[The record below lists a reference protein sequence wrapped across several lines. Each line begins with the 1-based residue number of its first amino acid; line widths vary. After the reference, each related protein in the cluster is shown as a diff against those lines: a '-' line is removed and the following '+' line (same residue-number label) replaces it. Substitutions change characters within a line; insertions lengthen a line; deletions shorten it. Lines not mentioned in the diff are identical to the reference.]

1 MSFVV
6 TFARENLKF
15 SAAHFTVFPDGQVER
30 LHGHN
35 YQVSVAL
42 HGEQLRGGLL
52 FPFHEIKPQ
61 ILALCQA
68 WDERV
73 LLPAASPAL
82 RIGREGTQVQV
93 EVRSA
98 VVRKFYSF
106 PAEDVILLPLD
117 NISCENLASHLLA
130 ALAEWIGTK
139 GFPLHHLELSLSES
153 PGQSVR
159 AEMDLPA
166 AN

>member
-1 MSFVV
+1 MSYVV

-15 SAAHFTVFPDGQVER
+15 SAAHFTLFPDGQVER

-35 YQVSVAL
+35 YQVSVEL
-42 HGEQLRGGLL
+42 HGKQLSGGLL

-73 LLPAASPAL
+73 LLPEASPAL
-82 RIGREGTQVQV
+82 RLCREGTQLQV
-93 EVRSA
+93 EVRTA
-98 VVRKFYSF
+98 LLRKFYSF
-106 PAEDVILLPLD
+106 PAEEVVLLPLD
-117 NISCENLASHLLA
+117 NISCENLARHLLIS
-130 ALAEWIGTK
+130 LAEWIRAM
-139 GFPLHHLELSLSES
+139 GFPLHLIQLSLSES

-159 AEMDLPA
+159 FGMDLA
-166 AN
+166 AQK